1 MASKQDDVSPSQ
13 DKDLSLFDDELLFAD
28 EDDELIFADETDQA
42 QDAED
47 SSLLPWKVLIVDDEE
62 EVHNVTRLALNDFEF
77 EDRKLDFISAFS
89 SLEAKK
95 RVEENGDIALILLDV
110 VMETEDA
117 GLKFVEDLR
126 QGEQANSM
134 IRIVLRT
141 GQPGYA
147 PEESIIMDY
156 DINDYKAKTEL
167 TTQKLF
173 TTVIAALRSYR
184 DLQKLEEQRQEIE
197 DIAVAAA
204 RFVPTDI
211 LRFLQKD
218 SIVDVGLGD
227 QTQCEMTVLFSD
239 VRNFTLLSEN
249 MTPYESFNFIN
260 ELLNKFGP
268 IVRKH
273 HGFIDKYIGDSV
285 MALFPN
291 EANHAINA
299 GIDMQNELKEI
310 NVARHK
316 RDQPLVQIGIGIHTG
331 KLILGMIGE
340 KERLEGTVISDVVN
354 TAARME
360 GLTKRYRSPILIS
373 EQTLKELDQP
383 IKHNY
388 RFMEHV
394 KVKGK
399 IQSTSVYE
407 IYDSEPQTTI
417 KLKNATQETLDQG
430 ISAYYKRQFKTA
442 TEHFQQAISNYPNDR
457 ISQIYLELA
466 EIYKQNGVPDGWNGE
481 VEMTEK

>member
-1 MASKQDDVSPSQ
+1 
-13 DKDLSLFDDELLFAD
+13 
-28 EDDELIFADETDQA
+28 
-42 QDAED
+42 
-47 SSLLPWKVLIVDDEE
+47 
-62 EVHNVTRLALNDFEF
+62 
-77 EDRKLDFISAFS
+77 
-89 SLEAKK
+89 
-95 RVEENGDIALILLDV
+95 
-110 VMETEDA
+110 
-117 GLKFVEDLR
+117 
-126 QGEQANSM
+126 
-134 IRIVLRT
+134 
-141 GQPGYA
+141 
-147 PEESIIMDY
+147 
-156 DINDYKAKTEL
+156 
-167 TTQKLF
+167 
-173 TTVIAALRSYR
+173 
-184 DLQKLEEQRQEIE
+184 
-197 DIAVAAA
+197 
-204 RFVPTDI
+204 
-211 LRFLQKD
+211 
-218 SIVDVGLGD
+218 
-227 QTQCEMTVLFSD
+227 
-239 VRNFTLLSEN
+239 

-442 TEHFQQAISNYPNDR
+442 TEHFQQALSNYPNDR